1 VNGGTISS
9 LLCVCAAVQPEF
21 QQGWGSFSTSTPY
34 STPRFFPL
42 TEDDDDDDDNDDDD
56 EYD

>member
-34 STPRFFPL
+34 STPRFFLL
-42 TEDDDDDDDNDDDD
+42 TEDDDDNDDDD